1 MEEGLIN
8 DLLAKMR
15 KYNDLKAFK
24 TIFNHFYSKLIAVS
38 RIYVIDEFYAEEI
51 VSQVFIKLWDNRGTM
66 GNIDN
71 LHGYLYVM
79 TKRLSLN
86 HIRDNQFN
94 KAYTMDHIGIS
105 AKISISNPEESLL
118 NEELV
123 NIIQQAYNKVPPKAK
138 IVYQM
143 VKEDGLK
150 YKEVALVLNI
160 SVKTVEMH
168 VGKVLKIMRQEIEK
182 YKSNADIKIV
192 LLNLIIP

>member
-1 MEEGLIN
+1 MNDGQIN
-8 DLLAKMR
+8 ELLAKMR
-15 KYNDLKAFK
+15 KFEDLKAFK

-38 RIYVIDEFYAEEI
+38 RIYVLDEFYAEEI
-51 VSQVFIKLWDNRGTM
+51 VSQVFIKLWESRKTI

-86 HIRDNQFN
+86 HLRDNQFN
-94 KAYTMDHIGIS
+94 KAYTMDHLKIP
-105 AKISISNPEESLL
+105 ATISISNPEESLL

-123 NIIQQAYNKVPPKAK
+123 SIIEKAYNKVPPKAK

-160 SVKTVEMH
+160 SVKTVEKH
-168 VGKVLKIMRQEIEK
+168 VGNVLKIMRQEIEK
-182 YKSNADIKIV
+182 YRTNADIKVV
-192 LLNLIIP
+192 LLNLFIP